1 MELGKVK
8 DRLDSIL
15 DKMEGMDPTTEEYGV
30 LLKRADDIR
39 KIIQDEEKRRESD
52 AIESQK
58 NSIELSERRKDR
70 WVKIGLGVGAGAI
83 GIASIFA
90 DETRVACKSGLE
102 TIDKMKKMVR

>member
-8 DRLDSIL
+8 DRLDAIL
-15 DKMEGMDPTTEEYGV
+15 DKMEGMDPTSEEYGL

-39 KIIQDEEKRRESD
+39 KIIQDEERRRESEAQEARRTD
-52 AIESQK
+52 T
-58 NSIELSERRKDR
+58 ELSERRKDR

-102 TIDKMKKMVR
+102 TIDKMRKIVH

>member
-1 MELGKVK
+1 MELGRIK
-8 DRLDSIL
+8 DRLNAIL
-15 DKMEGMDPTTEEYGV
+15 DKMEGMDPTSEEYGL

-39 KIIQDEEKRRESD
+39 KIIQDEERRREMEAQETRKTD
-52 AIESQK
+52 T
-58 NSIELSERRKDR
+58 ELSERRKDR

-102 TIDKMKKMVR
+102 TIDKMRKIVH